1 MYGAYLYRLNY
12 EEYKKNEIEM
22 DEKIKQ
28 LSVESED
35 EEIEALEEAYIVR
48 VDDEEFRINGN
59 QYYLL
64 LIGDHHFD
72 ADYIEDVLYGNE
84 ESYAR
89 YKELKKKEFKKLTI
103 EEKEETIDLQSHFI
117 AQEPDDESIFEDMV
131 YEGDTEHGE
140 MLKQVF
146 QKNYFIII
154 RTYY

>member
-22 DEKIKQ
+22 DEKIEQ

-35 EEIEALEEAYIVR
+35 EEIEALDEAYIIR
-48 VDDEEFRINGN
+48 VDAEEFRIDDN

-84 ESYAR
+84 EAYAR
-89 YKELKKKEFKKLTI
+89 YKELKKKESKEMSSNEL
-103 EEKEETIDLQSHFI
+103 EEVVHLQNRFI
-117 AQEPDDESIFEDMV
+117 AQEPEDESVFEEMV
-131 YEGDTEHGE
+131 YEGNTEYGE

-146 QKNYFIII
+146 
-154 RTYY
+154 